1 MEVRRVVSKLEWQ
14 TWNRIVVNKNV
25 GGNVT
30 LNVHDVPLDEVLNI
44 IGLQT
49 DSRWTHLYPIYSTG
63 KSFASFNKV
72 LLGNLPP
79 AGNGWTALQQL
90 AAWQQNGLGGFA
102 NTLRA
107 ENKLVSAQLVDKD
120 LAFTALALSRFSKA
134 QLVPEDGTLGMV
146 NLRLQQ
152 VPFEKAVAKVARQV
166 HRKWSQVYTLQ
177 PLNVPTLVRQ
187 APLDS
192 FDERATNNGYQA
204 SGREPASRHTAPG
217 PALEALVSTMSPEER
232 QQTLDQISSASQMA
246 GLSPAERQQQIQS
259 GSGPAAQ
266 AAQAAQEDMENRIEN
281 RLKNGTIDQRLAHD
295 RRTLGAKPAESNHDP
310 SNSTVA
316 SLQAGLHPDRIAG
329 GHRHHRH
336 SRFSAHARFQQG
348 QRQSQ
353 RHKCISNLRQIGIA
367 LSIYADENQ
376 GRLPLCR
383 TCSRPAP
390 SLLRMFCLASSM
402 CSPTMSAEQWRSF
415 DVPGTGSAGIRKEGS
430 SYEWNYQANG
440 KPIVLPGVINGI
452 QMTHEKARLMYDY
465 DNFHPGS
472 TNGTKNV
479 LHGDGHVAP
488 IR

>member
-1 MEVRRVVSKLEWQ
+1 MKPNRIFLVAFGSAVVLWGGYRAYRAHANLVTLSVHNMEVRRVVSKLEWQ

-49 DSRWTHLYPIYSTG
+49 DSRWTHLYPVYSTG
-63 KSFASFNKV
+63 KAFASFNKV

-177 PLNVPTLVRQ
+177 PLNAPTLVRQ
-187 APLDS
+187 VPLDPNS
-192 FDERATNNGYQA
+192 TN
-204 SGREPASRHTAPG
+204 APPTMDIRQVAG
-217 PALEALVSTMSPEER
+217 SQPPGTLPPDQALEALVSTMSPEER

-295 RRTLGAKPAESNHDP
+295 RRTLGAKP
-310 SNSTVA
+310 
-316 SLQAGLHPDRIAG
+316 G
-329 GHRHHRH
+329 G
-336 SRFSAHARFQQG
+336 
-348 QRQSQ
+348 
-353 RHKCISNLRQIGIA
+353 
-367 LSIYADENQ
+367 
-376 GRLPLCR
+376 
-383 TCSRPAP
+383 
-390 SLLRMFCLASSM
+390 
-402 CSPTMSAEQWRSF
+402 
-415 DVPGTGSAGIRKEGS
+415 V
-430 SYEWNYQANG
+430 
-440 KPIVLPGVINGI
+440 KP
-452 QMTHEKARLMYDY
+452 
-465 DNFHPGS
+465 
-472 TNGTKNV
+472 
-479 LHGDGHVAP
+479 
-488 IR
+488 